1 MSQGPYDPQ
10 QEGQGYGQ
18 PTPPPGQYGYGQ
30 SAPPPVGPHGYAPD
44 VDTGATL
51 AMILAIIGLVICQP
65 LCIVSL
71 IMSNNAARKVQET
84 GKWQDQGQVKAAKI
98 ISIVGIVLM
107 AIGIVIGII
116 YVIAIGAAISSG
128 EFSSS

>member
-1 MSQGPYDPQ
+1 VSQGPYDPQ

-18 PTPPPGQYGYGQ
+18 QPTPPPGQYGYGQ
-30 SAPPPVGPHGYAPD
+30 PAQPPVGPHGYGQD

-51 AMILAIIGLVICQP
+51 ALILSIVGLVVCQP
-65 LCIVSL
+65 LNIVSL

-84 GKWQDQGQVKAAKI
+84 GKYQSQVKAAKI

-107 AIGIVIGII
+107 AIAIVVTVIVI
-116 YVIAIGAAISSG
+116 VGAAIST
-128 EFSSS
+128 SSANS